1 MGPKRFCAQHDSISS
16 YLLVKVKNKKRQ
28 RHVSNIG
35 YWLNEIYQFKESNI
49 MKSYTETFGEKKQF
63 DPCNSLYS
71 LQISISR
78 EQLLDKLLLFVRV
91 IVEYAFGMIIG
102 YVIGWFM
109 GLYIGN
115 SYIKYF
121 EPVHLDDLSK
131 LSSFLSY
138 WRSVPYI
145 FAQYGAM
152 IGVAIGIIAI
162 AIINNKLL
170 NQRITALYKEGI
182 TNSNDIAQ
190 LLGESIEQIERKMK
204 RLVED

>member
-1 MGPKRFCAQHDSISS
+1 MDTYA
-16 YLLVKVKNKKRQ
+16 
-28 RHVSNIG
+28 
-35 YWLNEIYQFKESNI
+35 
-49 MKSYTETFGEKKQF
+49 KSFGVKKQF
-63 DPCNSLYS
+63 GAHNS
-71 LQISISR
+71 IHSIRDIVSR
-78 EQLLDKLLLFVRV
+78 SQLFDHLLFFLKEVL
-91 IVEYAFGMIIG
+91 EYAFGMNIG

-121 EPVHLDDLSK
+121 EPVYLDDLSK

-170 NQRITALYKEGI
+170 NQRVITLYKEGI